1 MSLAVILL
9 NWHHEAQTLA
19 GAAAVLSW
27 KAIEP
32 RLFVVDNE
40 STSAGRRALA
50 ADLPAGSLICSAANL
65 GYGGGNN
72 LGIKQALAAGAD
84 YVLLLNADAA
94 ISPDAVTRLVRRLEA
109 DPAISILGPMIREMD
124 GGRPRL
130 LAGGRSIARHLSTR
144 ISMRPEDVRT
154 LPGYPLPQV
163 DYVPGM
169 VFLARA
175 SLFEEIGLLDEE
187 FFFSGEIADFCARTR
202 ERGHKV
208 CVDLEVEA
216 QHDPSQAATSL
227 RETLHVYYGLR
238 NRFLYVKKHHA
249 RWKIGYFV
257 YWTMIAGA
265 VIARA
270 LWRGRWARARAVGL
284 AVVDAWSEHY
294 GNRNAVFPVR

>member
-1 MSLAVILL
+1 MTLAVILL
-9 NWHHEAQTLA
+9 NWHHETQTLA
-19 GAAAVLSW
+19 CAAAVLSW

-40 STSAGRRALA
+40 STPASRRALA

-72 LGIKQALAAGAD
+72 LGIKQALGAGVD
-84 YVLLLNADAA
+84 HVLLLNADAA
-94 ISPDAVTRLVRRLEA
+94 ISPDAVTRLLRRLEA
-109 DPAISILGPMIREMD
+109 DPAISILGPVIKEMD

-154 LPGYPLPQV
+154 LPGYPLAQV

-169 VFLARA
+169 VLLARA

-187 FFFSGEIADFCARTR
+187 FFFSGEIADFCARAR
-202 ERGHKV
+202 QRGHKV
-208 CVDLEVEA
+208 CIDLEVEA
-216 QHDPSQAATSL
+216 EHDLGRTPTTV

-238 NRFLYVKKHHA
+238 NRFLYVRKHHA
-249 RWKIGYFV
+249 PSKIGYFV

-270 LWRGRWARARAVGL
+270 LWRGRWGRARAVGWAL
-284 AVVDAWSEHY
+284 VDAWSDRY
-294 GNRNAVFPVR
+294 GNRNAIFPVR